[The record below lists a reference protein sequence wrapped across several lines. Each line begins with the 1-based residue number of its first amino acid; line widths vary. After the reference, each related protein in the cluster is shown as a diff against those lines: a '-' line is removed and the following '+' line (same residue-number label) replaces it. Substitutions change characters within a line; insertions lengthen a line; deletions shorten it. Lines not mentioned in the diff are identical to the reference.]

1 MSNSTWRLA
10 DLMRLSHPKGVDRSV
25 GNFILRG
32 EVDAAAPTV
41 LHGFKAMH
49 QSKSVKDVVKVLDQF
64 KNLPWETIPTQ
75 FLNDPQVWK
84 TLFYNGALGQTALL
98 RNVTRLAKNGA
109 FGDLKFVGDVA
120 KALADSE
127 RIEKGRVHPIAYAN
141 ALGIYQNGKVI
152 NPKADGGLFGGYYLK
167 REKDWTT
174 NAKIAG
180 ALEAGFYAAFGNV
193 EPSNKRMRLS
203 VDTSGSMTWHGPA
216 GLVGM
221 DCREAAAAMAM
232 VLLRTEPYVE
242 IVGFGNKMQVTNI
255 SDTDSLATVT
265 KKIDML
271 PASYTN
277 LSLPMTSALDSKSEI
292 DTFVILTDNEV
303 NGGAMKPSQALVKY
317 RKAMGIDARLA
328 VVGMVASDFTIADPQ
343 DKGQLDFVGFDSNAP
358 RVLTDFSAGRI

>member
-10 DLMRLSHPKGVDRSV
+10 DLMRLSHPKGVDRRV
-25 GNFILRG
+25 GNLILRG

-41 LHGFKAMH
+41 LHGFKAM
-49 QSKSVKDVVKVLDQF
+49 QKAGSVKDVIKVLDQF

-75 FLNDPQVWK
+75 FLNDPQVWR

-98 RNVTRLAKNGA
+98 RNVTRFAKNGA
-109 FGDLKFVGDVA
+109 FADLKFVGDVA

-141 ALGIYQNGKVI
+141 ALGIYQNGKVV
-152 NPKADGGLFGGYYLK
+152 PGDGWYIK
-167 REKDWTT
+167 RQKDWTT

-203 VDTSGSMTWHGPA
+203 VDTSASMTWHGPA

-242 IVGFGNKMQVTNI
+242 IVGFGSEMQVTNI
-255 SDTDSLATVT
+255 SDTDSLATVQ
-265 KKIDML
+265 KKIARL
-271 PASYTN
+271 PASDTN
-277 LSLPMTSALDSKSEI
+277 LSLPMTSALATKSEI

-303 NGGAMKPSQALVKY
+303 NGGEMKPSQALVKY
-317 RKAMGIDARLA
+317 RKAMGRDARLA
-328 VVGMVASDFTIADPQ
+328 VVGMVASAFTIADPQ
-343 DKGQLDFVGFDSNAP
+343 DKGTMDFVGFDSEAP